1 MEEPALALLPVD
13 PYTLVTTARGAYKT
27 YSWLSTE
34 YEARKWRD
42 MTYGEAEEVKLLL
55 VAAPGAEWTT
65 SVWPDRH
72 GYAYVAVADHW
83 QSGWRTFG
91 VGWDR
96 WVEQRFARWDE
107 LTRDVRGIGYRLD
120 VQGIHGFAITAKRR

>member
-91 VGWDR
+91 VGWPDFR
-96 WVEQRFARWDE
+96 RSRAHAGLIGSIVAGQGPE
-107 LTRDVRGIGYRLD
+107 RGP
-120 VQGIHGFAITAKRR
+120 AT